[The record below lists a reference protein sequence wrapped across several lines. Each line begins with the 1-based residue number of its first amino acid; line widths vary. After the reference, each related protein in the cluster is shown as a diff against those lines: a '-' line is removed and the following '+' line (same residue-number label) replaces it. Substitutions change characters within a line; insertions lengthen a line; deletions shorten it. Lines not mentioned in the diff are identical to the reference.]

1 MAPELLVK
9 DLRLR
14 EASLTDMINA
24 DIWAYGMVVFNIIN
38 PGLKHP
44 YEKNLENCC
53 AGDAPAVTCV
63 AKVCQRKRNA
73 CGAT

>member
-9 DLRLR
+9 DLRLK

-38 PGLKHP
+38 PG
-44 YEKNLENCC
+44 
-53 AGDAPAVTCV
+53 
-63 AKVCQRKRNA
+63 
-73 CGAT
+73 